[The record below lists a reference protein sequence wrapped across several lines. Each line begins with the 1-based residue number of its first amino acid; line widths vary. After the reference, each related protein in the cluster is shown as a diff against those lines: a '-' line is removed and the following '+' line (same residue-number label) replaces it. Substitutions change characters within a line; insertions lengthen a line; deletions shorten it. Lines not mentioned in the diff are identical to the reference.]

1 MTDTPAEASPGHT
14 GPGRFAAF
22 RHRSFVLYFLARLFT
37 TFGAQVLSVA
47 VIWHIYDLTKSAL
60 FTGLVGL
67 VQFLPLALLVL
78 VTGTA
83 ADQFG
88 RRMIMGLSIVLAA
101 ICGLAMLAA
110 SALMPEFR
118 HGPSHEGAMIRPA
131 VVSTLAGAP
140 VAGPLSAPDPVQAG
154 ERLSFQIPA
163 TTFIDPDGDPL
174 TYSAAMATGEPLPA
188 WLSFDPATRTLSGV
202 PAFEDRGT
210 VPVRITATD
219 PSGASAS
226 ADFRLHTI
234 QFTAAYVM
242 LAILVVFGVAR
253 AFLGPAS
260 SSLVVS
266 LVPAKDFANAVTWNS
281 SAWQAATIIGP
292 AAGGLLVGVAP
303 EVAYGAAFAF
313 MALGALLVFVIPKP
327 PKAPPKER
335 PTLSN
340 MLDGFRFIWKQKII
354 LGAISLDLFA
364 VLMGGVIALLP
375 VYAEEILKLGPEGL
389 GWLRA
394 APGIGAIT
402 VAIIL
407 ASFPI
412 KDHAGHIMF
421 VCVALF
427 GAFTVVFGLSTVAWL
442 SILALILLGAA
453 DMVSVVVRETLLQLW
468 TPDQVRGR
476 VNAVNSVFVSAS
488 NELGEFR
495 AGTMAHA
502 IGVGA
507 AGAVPAVVLGGAGA
521 IVVAGAWAWMFP
533 QLRKARRLDGSDV
546 EIPS

>member
-1 MTDTPAEASPGHT
+1 MTDTSAEASPGHS
-14 GPGRFAAF
+14 GPGKFAAF
-22 RHRSFVLYFLARLFT
+22 RHRSFVLYFVARLFT
-37 TFGAQVLSVA
+37 TFGAQILSVA
-47 VIWHIYDLTKSAL
+47 VIWHIYALTKSAL

-88 RRMIMGLSIVLAA
+88 RRMIMGLSILLAA
-101 ICGLAMLAA
+101 ACA
-110 SALMPEFR
+110 
-118 HGPSHEGAMIRPA
+118 
-131 VVSTLAGAP
+131 
-140 VAGPLSAPDPVQAG
+140 
-154 ERLSFQIPA
+154 
-163 TTFIDPDGDPL
+163 
-174 TYSAAMATGEPLPA
+174 AAMML
-188 WLSFDPATRTLSGV
+188 LTLSG
-202 PAFEDRGT
+202 A
-210 VPVRITATD
+210 ITAT
-219 PSGASAS
+219 
-226 ADFRLHTI
+226 L
-234 QFTAAYVM
+234 M
-242 LAILVVFGVAR
+242 LSVLVVFGVAR

-266 LVPAKDFANAVTWNS
+266 LVPAHDFANAVTWNS
-281 SAWQAATIIGP
+281 SAWQGATIVGP
-292 AAGGLLVGVAP
+292 AAGGLLLGLGEPGFANWLTGLGHGEMGAFLNGHGP
-303 EVAYGAAFAF
+303 EIAYTTAFVF
-313 MALGALLVFVIPKP
+313 MALGALLVFAIPKP

-375 VYAEEILKLGPEGL
+375 IYAEEILNLGPEGL

-394 APGIGAIT
+394 APGIGAIA
-402 VAIIL
+402 VAGIL
-407 ASFPI
+407 ATFPI
-412 KDHAGHIMF
+412 RDHAGHIMF
-421 VCVALF
+421 ACVALF
-427 GAFTVVFGLSTVAWL
+427 GLFTVVFGLSTVAWL

-468 TPDQVRGR
+468 TPDEVRGR

-495 AGTMAHA
+495 AGTMAHV
-502 IGVGA
+502 IGAGA
-507 AGAVPAVVLGGAGA
+507 VGAVPAVVIGGAGA
-521 IVVAGAWAWMFP
+521 IVVAGTWAWMFP

-546 EIPS
+546 KHPN

>member
-1 MTDTPAEASPGHT
+1 MTETTADGTQPGAKSP
-14 GPGRFAAF
+14 RFAAF
-22 RHRSFVLYFLARLFT
+22 GHRSFVLYFLARLFT
-37 TFGAQVLSVA
+37 TFGAQILSVA

-88 RRMIMGLSIVLAA
+88 RRMIMGLSIILAA
-101 ICGLAMLAA
+101 ACGLAMFAA
-110 SALMPEFR
+110 SMFMPEFR
-118 HGPSHEGAMIRPA
+118 HGPAHENILTPPA
-131 VVSTLAGAP
+131 IVSTVPGAP
-140 VAGPLSAPDPVQAG
+140 RAGPLTAPEPVETGQRLTYQLPAG
-154 ERLSFQIPA
+154 
-163 TTFIDPDGDPL
+163 TFTDPDGDPL
-174 TYSAAMATGEPLPA
+174 TYSAAMATGDPLPA
-188 WLSFDPATRTLSGV
+188 WLTFDPATQTLTGA
-202 PAFEDRGT
+202 PAFEDRGS

-219 PSGASAS
+219 PAGNSAT
-226 ADFRLHTI
+226 ADFRVHAV

-242 LAILVVFGVAR
+242 LGILVVFGVAR

-266 LVPAKDFANAVTWNS
+266 LVPSKHFANAVTWNS
-281 SAWQAATIIGP
+281 SAWQAATIVGP
-292 AAGGLLVGVAP
+292 AAGGLLVGLAP
-303 EVAYGAAFAF
+303 DIAYGAAFAF
-313 MALGALLVFVIPKP
+313 MAFGALLVFLIPKP

-340 MLDGFRFIWKQKII
+340 MLDGFRFIWKQKVI

-375 VYAEEILKLGPEGL
+375 IYAEEVLHLGPEGL

-394 APGIGAIT
+394 APGIGAIV
-402 VAIIL
+402 VAGIL

-412 KDHAGHIMF
+412 RDHAGHIMF

-427 GAFTVVFGLSTVAWL
+427 GLFTMVFGLSTVAWL

-468 TPDQVRGR
+468 TPDEVRGR

-495 AGTMAHA
+495 AGTMAHV
-502 IGVGA
+502 IGAGA
-507 AGAVPAVVLGGAGA
+507 VGAVPAVVIGGAGA
-521 IVVAGAWAWMFP
+521 IFVAGAWAWMFP
-533 QLRKARRLDGSDV
+533 GLRKARRLDGSDV
-546 EIPS
+546 QHPS

>member
-1 MTDTPAEASPGHT
+1 MTDASAEAASGHA
-14 GPGRFAAF
+14 GPRRFAAF
-22 RHRSFVLYFLARLFT
+22 RHRSFVRYFTARLFT
-37 TFGAQVLSVA
+37 TFGAQILSVS
-47 VIWHIYDLTKSAL
+47 VIWHIYALTKSAL
-60 FTGLVGL
+60 FTGMVGL

-88 RRMIMGLSIVLAA
+88 RRMIMGLSILLAA
-101 ICGLAMLAA
+101 ACAATMMLLTA
-110 SALMPEFR
+110 S
-118 HGPSHEGAMIRPA
+118 GA
-131 VVSTLAGAP
+131 
-140 VAGPLSAPDPVQAG
+140 
-154 ERLSFQIPA
+154 
-163 TTFIDPDGDPL
+163 
-174 TYSAAMATGEPLPA
+174 
-188 WLSFDPATRTLSGV
+188 
-202 PAFEDRGT
+202 
-210 VPVRITATD
+210 ITAT
-219 PSGASAS
+219 
-226 ADFRLHTI
+226 L
-234 QFTAAYVM
+234 M
-242 LAILVVFGVAR
+242 LGVLVVFGVAR

-266 LVPAKDFANAVTWNS
+266 LVPAHDFANAVTWNS
-281 SAWQAATIIGP
+281 SAWQAATIVGP
-292 AAGGLLVGVAP
+292 AAGGVLLGLGEPGFANWLTKHGQGELGAFLNGHGP
-303 EVAYGAAFAF
+303 EIAYTIAFVF
-313 MALGALLVFVIPKP
+313 MILGALLVFSIPKP

-340 MLDGFRFIWKQKII
+340 MLEGFRFIWKQKVI

-375 VYAEEILKLGPEGL
+375 IYAEEILHLGPEGL

-394 APGIGAIT
+394 APGVGAIVT
-402 VAIIL
+402 AALL
-407 ASFPI
+407 AMFPI
-412 KDHAGHIMF
+412 RDHAGHIMF

-468 TPDQVRGR
+468 TPDEVRGR

-502 IGVGA
+502 IGAGA
-507 AGAVPAVVLGGAGA
+507 VGAVPAVVIGGVGA
-521 IVVAGAWAWMFP
+521 MMVAGGWAWMFP
-533 QLRKARRLDGSDV
+533 KLRKARRLDGSDV
-546 EIPS
+546 AHPS